1 MFLSA
6 IAHVHIYYLTVAS
19 LHFTCHKYVVTIV
32 FGFFPDE
39 IFINIKKGLAFEV
52 GKPGQPAGEKR
63 P

>member
-39 IFINIKKGLAFEV
+39 IFINIKKGLAFELFS
-52 GKPGQPAGEKR
+52 G
-63 P
+63 